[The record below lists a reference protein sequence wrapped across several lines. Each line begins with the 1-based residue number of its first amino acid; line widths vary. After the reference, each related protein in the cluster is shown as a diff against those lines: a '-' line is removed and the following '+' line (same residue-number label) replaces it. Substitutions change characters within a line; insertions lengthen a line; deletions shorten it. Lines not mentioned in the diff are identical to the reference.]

1 MPNKVIVEPYD
12 IRKYVDTFVYFIES
26 PLCPQSPKPI
36 YIFSQSQTL
45 TAPVNS
51 IVFNIEQLSRPNIL
65 LNILNYIK
73 RSKGLEIWDYS
84 LANVNILKKHN
95 ILAKHVPLESPDWYI
110 KELQS
115 YRKKNMIYDVG
126 FSGYISPRR
135 LKIFNKLKELG
146 ISVNII
152 KNVFGKR
159 RDKELAKCK
168 LLLNIHA
175 SPYYKIFE
183 SNRCEPWLKAG
194 VTVIS
199 ENSLDN
205 DERCIN
211 VKYSDIIKTVE
222 LTLSIMNSLKPDSI

>member
-12 IRKYVDTFVYFIES
+12 TRKYVDTFVYFIES
-26 PLCPQSPKPI
+26 PLCPQSSKPI
-36 YIFSQSQTL
+36 YLFSQTL
-45 TAPVNS
+45 IAPANS
-51 IVFNIEQLSRPNIL
+51 IIFNIEQLSRPNIL
-65 LNILNYIK
+65 LNILKYIK
-73 RSKGLEIWDYS
+73 QSKPLEIWDYS

-95 ILAKHVPLESPDWYI
+95 ILARHVPLESPDWYI

-115 YRKKNMIYDVG
+115 YRKKNTVYDVG

-152 KNVFGKR
+152 KKVFGKR

-175 SPYYKIFE
+175 SPDYKIFE

-194 VTVIS
+194 VPVIS

-222 LTLSIMNSLKPDSI
+222 LTLSIMNSVKPDSM